1 MHILQDSFCLQYHSQ
16 ECSIIIKEK
25 QWVYITAQAL
35 ISHLFLTTLFWMFW
49 TIPPIPG
56 LANHCWDKSAA
67 PLHWTSSIK
76 RKTKPSV
83 PLPTAW
89 KEVHIW
95 PNTVYFYA
103 DTVKQK
109 IFSYNEL
116 SAMAFFLSCLLDQ
129 STPFYHHQSY
139 WDVSSCLPEQL
150 APFAIH
156 EALLCHMTMDY
167 KKHT

>member
-35 ISHLFLTTLFWMFW
+35 ISHLFLTTLFWMPQ

-109 IFSYNEL
+109 YIFLQWAECNGFFPFMFGGSKHSILPPSKLLRCEFL
-116 SAMAFFLSCLLDQ
+116 SARAISSICNTW
-129 STPFYHHQSY
+129 SVV
-139 WDVSSCLPEQL
+139 VSHDHGL
-150 APFAIH
+150 
-156 EALLCHMTMDY
+156 
-167 KKHT
+167 